1 MQRPLRIATRKSPLA
16 LAQAELVKAALLAVH
31 SELAEGDIT
40 LVPLS
45 TKGDEIL
52 DRALIEA
59 GGKGLFVKE
68 IEQALID
75 GRADLAVHSA
85 KDLPADQPAGLALVA
100 FLPREDPRDV
110 FLSPHGTTF
119 EALPE
124 GAVVGT
130 ASLRRQAQVLA
141 ERPDIK
147 VISLRGNLGTRL
159 AKLEAG
165 EVDATFLALA
175 GLRRLGKGDL
185 AAGRVM
191 PTDVMLPAPAQGA
204 IAIQARA
211 DDDSVS
217 SLVAALNH
225 RDTEICV
232 AAERAFLAALD
243 GSCRT
248 PLAALATLDGD
259 RLRLTGKLWQAD
271 GSDCQAVEAPGVAG
285 RAAEIG
291 RDAGRE
297 LLEKAG
303 SAFFDRLRAAMGEA

>member
-1 MQRPLRIATRKSPLA
+1 M
-16 LAQAELVKAALLAVH
+16 VKAALLVAH
-31 SELAEGDIT
+31 SELAEGDIP

-52 DRALIEA
+52 DRSLIEA

-85 KDLPADQPAGLALVA
+85 KDLPAEQPAGLALTA

-110 FLSPHGTTF
+110 FLSPHGT
-119 EALPE
+119 AIGDLPE

-141 ERPDIK
+141 QRPDLR
-147 VISLRGNLGTRL
+147 VVALRGNLGTRL

-165 EVDATFLALA
+165 EVDATFLAFA

-185 AAGRVM
+185 ADGRVM
-191 PTDVMLPAPAQGA
+191 PADIMLPAPAQGA

-211 DDDSVS
+211 DDDATVP
-217 SLVAALNH
+217 LVAALNH
-225 RDTEICV
+225 RETATCV

-248 PLAALATLDGD
+248 PIAALAALDGD
-259 RLRLTGKLWQAD
+259 RLQLAGKLWQAD
-271 GSDCQAVEAPGVAG
+271 GSDCQAVTASGMAD

-291 RDAGRE
+291 RDAGLE

-303 SAFFDRLRAAMGEA
+303 SAFFDRLQAALGGA

>member
-16 LAQAELVKAALLAVH
+16 LAQAEIVKAALLVAH
-31 SELAEGDIT
+31 SELAEGDIA

-52 DRALIEA
+52 DRSLIEA

-85 KDLPADQPAGLALVA
+85 KDLPAEQPAGLALTA

-110 FLSPHGTTF
+110 FLSPHGT
-119 EALPE
+119 AIGDLPE

-141 ERPDIK
+141 QRPDLR
-147 VISLRGNLGTRL
+147 VVALRGNLGTRL

-165 EVDATFLALA
+165 EVDATFLAFA

-185 AAGRVM
+185 ADGRVM
-191 PTDVMLPAPAQGA
+191 PAEIMLPAPAQGA

-211 DDDSVS
+211 DDDATGH
-217 SLVAALNH
+217 LVAALNH
-225 RDTEICV
+225 RATATCV

-243 GSCRT
+243 GSCQT
-248 PLAALATLDGD
+248 PIAALATLDGD

-271 GSDCQAVEAPGVAG
+271 GSDCQTVAASGVAD

-291 RDAGRE
+291 RDAGLELRE
-297 LLEKAG
+297 NAG
-303 SAFFDRLRAAMGEA
+303 IAFFDLLQAAMGGA